1 MPNHLVV
8 PFKKTYTAPIRSSV
22 RDYILHH
29 TEDHP
34 DAYRSDIAQWES
46 LRVACMNT
54 TTAHHSS
61 DVDAFLK
68 YHAQLV
74 FVLAKLPSDINLEI
88 SYAHPFSTSSS
99 IPVTLRSLAFERASV
114 LFNLA
119 ALYSQLAAAEDRS
132 SQDGLRRATT
142 YYQSAAGT
150 LSYLSSSALPKLRFP
165 ANAEEIPT
173 DLTEPFVRC
182 LENLMLAQAQ
192 ECAWQRAV
200 ADHYKNALIAKLA
213 TGVAFLYASSLE
225 AIRSAPSTI
234 SSSLPSTCM
243 THVETKERHFRA
255 AAQYRKSIDELEA
268 NRYGDELRR
277 LMDAEVE
284 AKKGYSLVKRSSV
297 APAVIQD
304 IKSLLDVLQKNLGR
318 AQRDNDLI
326 YHCDIPA
333 STAIDPIPEVIM
345 VKSNVP
351 PGLLDPKSLI
361 GTDGILFGDMLGW
374 GAREAVNIYNDNKR
388 TLVKERVVETAQV
401 LDDEAERLLRSLNLP
416 ASLEALERPI
426 GLPPSLLKKAEEVRL
441 EQGPERIE
449 AYLDDVQHLARRAMS
464 ILDEARKRSSFLT
477 PSPNHFEQAMDILD
491 NEASEDEAARKQV
504 SMSRPL
510 SHEANRELVAKE
522 QRYRSILLEA
532 AQSDLTVRE
541 KWEESEAAIV
551 NLTLDE
557 EELEAL
563 VPSTTVSID
572 GKISRANNQTQIHA
586 RALRGLLESLD
597 DIRKDRSQVVARAQR
612 RVEVDDIKP
621 SIISVASN
629 VDRWEELTP
638 AMFVDLSDKELAK
651 YDRFIQEL
659 AEGKKNQEGIL
670 EAIKSK
676 NEQFLLSR
684 KEDPAVKDREVV
696 LHRLDMAHAKYLE
709 ITRNLDEGRKFYNEM
724 ASILSRFKEAC
735 KLWSN
740 QRSQEAQSFYQS
752 FKSLSIQEGPRLPS
766 QRSPDEPAETSTAEQ
781 PSPQRHKANIPP
793 LSSAEWE
800 PQDFPPVQRPIHTPS
815 WPKQKANLPSLSS
828 PEWEAQEPPQ
838 TPGGPA
844 ASPSRPKKKANLLS
858 LSSPEWKTE
867 GLVSPPSPE
876 PERQKPSMTLPSLSS
891 AEWETQELP
900 PPPPPTERRG
910 AKTPRKQ
917 RR

>member
-1 MPNHLVV
+1 MPNHLVI

-54 TTAHHSS
+54 TTAHHTS

-464 ILDEARKRSSFLT
+464 ILDEA
-477 PSPNHFEQAMDILD
+477 MDILD

-563 VPSTTVSID
+563 VPSTT
-572 GKISRANNQTQIHA
+572 TQIHA

-724 ASILSRFKEAC
+724 ASILSRFKEA
-735 KLWSN
+735 L
-740 QRSQEAQSFYQS
+740 QTLDRRRTY
-752 FKSLSIQEGPRLPS
+752 
-766 QRSPDEPAETSTAEQ
+766 
-781 PSPQRHKANIPP
+781 RHYLP
-793 LSSAEWE
+793 LSGRHRNRLKLLA
-800 PQDFPPVQRPIHTPS
+800 VRQRV
-815 WPKQKANLPSLSS
+815 
-828 PEWEAQEPPQ
+828 
-838 TPGGPA
+838 
-844 ASPSRPKKKANLLS
+844 PSRPKKKANLLS

>member
-1 MPNHLVV
+1 MPNHLSI
-8 PFKKTYTAPIRSSV
+8 PFKRSYTAPIRSSV
-22 RDYILHH
+22 RDYILHQ
-29 TEDHP
+29 TEEHP
-34 DAYRSDIAQWES
+34 DAYKSDIAQWES
-46 LRVACMNT
+46 LRVACVNT
-54 TTAHHSS
+54 TGAQHSS
-61 DVDAFLK
+61 DVGAFLK

-74 FVLAKLPSDINLEI
+74 FVLVKLPSDINLEI
-88 SYAHPFSTSSS
+88 SYAHPFSVSASV
-99 IPVTLRSLAFERASV
+99 PVTLPSLAFERASV

-132 SQDGLRRATT
+132 NQEGLKRASA
-142 YYQSAAGT
+142 YYQNAAGT
-150 LSYLSSSALPKLRFP
+150 LSYLTSSALPKLRFP
-165 ANAEEIPT
+165 ADAEEIPT
-173 DLTEPFVRC
+173 DLTEPFVTS

-200 ADHYKNALIAKLA
+200 ADHYKNGLIAKLA
-213 TGVAFLYASSLE
+213 AGVASLYTSSLDT
-225 AIRSAPSTI
+225 IRSAPSTI
-234 SSSLPSTCM
+234 SSSLPSTWV
-243 THVETKERHFRA
+243 THLETKQRHFRA

-284 AKKGYSLVKRSSV
+284 AKKGYNLVKRSSV

-304 IKSLLDVLQKNLGR
+304 IKSLLDALQKNLAR

-326 YHCDIPA
+326 YHCNIPA
-333 STAIDPIPEVIM
+333 STAIDPIQEVIM

-351 PGLLDPKSLI
+351 QGLLDPKSLI
-361 GTDGILFGDMLGW
+361 DSGGILFGDMLGW
-374 GAREAVNIYNDNKR
+374 GAREAINIYNDNKR
-388 TLVKERVVETAQV
+388 TLVKERVVEAAQM
-401 LDDEAERLLRSLNLP
+401 LDDEAERLLHSLNLP

-449 AYLDDVQHLARRAMS
+449 AYLDDVQRLARRAMA
-464 ILDEARKRSSFLT
+464 ILDE
-477 PSPNHFEQAMDILD
+477 AMDILD
-491 NEASEDEAARKQV
+491 SEASEDEAARKEL

-510 SHEANRELVAKE
+510 SHEANQELVAKQ

-532 AQSDLTVRE
+532 AKSDVTVRE

-557 EELEAL
+557 EQLEAL

-572 GKISRANNQTQIHA
+572 GKISMANNQTQIYA
-586 RALRGLLESLD
+586 RALRGFLESLD
-597 DIRKDRSQVVARAQR
+597 DIKKDRSQLVARAQR
-612 RVEVDDIKP
+612 LVEVDDIKP
-621 SIISVASN
+621 SIISAASTLN
-629 VDRWEELTP
+629 RREELTP
-638 AMFVDLSDKELAK
+638 AMFVDVSDAELAK
-651 YDRFIQEL
+651 YDRFIQGL
-659 AEGKKNQEGIL
+659 AEGHKKQEGIL

-684 KEDPAVKDREVV
+684 KEDPAVKDREIV
-696 LHRLDMAHAKYLE
+696 LHSLDMAYAKYLE

-740 QRSQEAQSFYQS
+740 QRSQEAHQ
-752 FKSLSIQEGPRLPS
+752 
-766 QRSPDEPAETSTAEQ
+766 
-781 PSPQRHKANIPP
+781 
-793 LSSAEWE
+793 
-800 PQDFPPVQRPIHTPS
+800 
-815 WPKQKANLPSLSS
+815 PKQRANLPSLSS

-838 TPGGPA
+838 PRGA
-844 ASPSRPKKKANLLS
+844 ALTPSRPKKKANLPS

-867 GLVSPPSPE
+867 GLVPPRSPE
-876 PERQKPSMTLPSLSS
+876 PERQKPSTTLPSLSS

-900 PPPPPTERRG
+900 PPPPPAERRG
-910 AKTPRKQ
+910 VKNAEETSALI
-917 RR
+917 

>member
-1 MPNHLVV
+1 MPNHLGI
-8 PFKKTYTAPIRSSV
+8 PFKKTYTAPIRASV
-22 RDYILHH
+22 RDYILRH

-34 DAYRSDIAQWES
+34 DAYKSDIAQWES
-46 LRVACMNT
+46 LRGACMNT
-54 TTAHHSS
+54 AAGALHSS
-61 DVDAFLK
+61 NVDSFLK

-74 FVLAKLPSDINLEI
+74 FILAKLPSDINLEI
-88 SYAHPFSTSSS
+88 SYVHPFSASGS
-99 IPVTLRSLAFERASV
+99 IPLTLRSLAFERASV

-119 ALYSQLAAAEDRS
+119 ALYSRLATAEDRS
-132 SQDGLRRATT
+132 SQDGLKRATT

-165 ANAEEIPT
+165 ADTEEIPT
-173 DLTEPFVRC
+173 DLTEPFVRS

-200 ADHYKNALIAKLA
+200 ADLYKNGLIAKLA
-213 TGVAFLYASSLE
+213 AGVASLYTSSLE

-234 SSSLPSTCM
+234 SSSLPSTWV
-243 THVETKERHFRA
+243 THLETKQRHFRA

-277 LMDAEVE
+277 LMDAEEE
-284 AKKGYSLVKRSSV
+284 AKKGYSLAKRSSV

-326 YHCDIPA
+326 YHCNIPA
-333 STAIDPIPEVIM
+333 STAIDPIQEVIM

-361 GTDGILFGDMLGW
+361 GSGGILFDDMLGW
-374 GAREAVNIYNDNKR
+374 GAREAVNIYNDNKQ
-388 TLVKERVVETAQV
+388 TLVKERVVEAAQV
-401 LDDEAERLLRSLNLP
+401 LDDEADRLLRSLNLP

-441 EQGPERIE
+441 EQGPDRIE

-464 ILDEARKRSSFLT
+464 LLDE
-477 PSPNHFEQAMDILD
+477 AMDILD
-491 NEASEDEAARKQV
+491 SEASEDEAARKEL
-504 SMSRPL
+504 SLSRPL
-510 SHEANRELVAKE
+510 SHEANRELVAKQ
-522 QRYRSILLEA
+522 QRYRTVLLEA
-532 AQSDLTVRE
+532 AQSDVTVRE

-572 GKISRANNQTQIHA
+572 GKVSMANNQTQIYA
-586 RALRGLLESLD
+586 RALRALLESLD
-597 DIRKDRSQVVARAQR
+597 DIRKDCSQLVARAQR
-612 RVEVDDIKP
+612 LVEADDIKP
-621 SIISVASN
+621 SIISAASN
-629 VDRWEELTP
+629 FNRWEELTP
-638 AMFVDLSDKELAK
+638 AMFVDVSDAELAK
-651 YDRFIQEL
+651 YDRYIQGL
-659 AEGKKNQEGIL
+659 AEGKKKQEGIL

-676 NEQFLLSR
+676 NEQFLSSR
-684 KEDPAVKDREVV
+684 KEDPAVKDREIV
-696 LHRLDMAHAKYLE
+696 LHNLDMAYAKYLE

-724 ASILSRFKEAC
+724 ASILLRFKEAC
-735 KLWSN
+735 RLWSN
-740 QRSQEAQSFYQS
+740 RRSQEAQSLYQL
-752 FKSLSIQEGPRLPS
+752 FQSLSIQEEPKPPE
-766 QRSPDEPAETSTAEQ
+766 QESPDKPAETSVPEH
-781 PSPQRHKANIPP
+781 PSPPQRHKANIPS
-793 LSSAEWE
+793 LSSTEWE
-800 PQDFPPVQRPIHTPS
+800 PQEFPPAQPSTPVRS
-815 WPKQKANLPSLSS
+815 RPKQKANLPSLSS
-828 PEWEAQEPPQ
+828 PEWEAQEPPTAP
-838 TPGGPA
+838 TPSHPK
-844 ASPSRPKKKANLLS
+844 KKKANLPS

-867 GLVSPPSPE
+867 GLAPPPSSSPE
-876 PERQKPSMTLPSLSS
+876 PERQKPSTKKTLPSLSS

-900 PPPPPTERRG
+900 PPPPPPPVTERRG

>member
-1 MPNHLVV
+1 MPNHLVI

-54 TTAHHSS
+54 TAAHHSN

-68 YHAQLV
+68 YVSHAQLV
-74 FVLAKLPSDINLEI
+74 FVLAKLPSDVSLNTL
-88 SYAHPFSTSSS
+88 YAPSASDKPRDLLRSPFSTSSS

-132 SQDGLRRATT
+132 SQLGLRRATT

-150 LSYLSSSALPKLRFP
+150 LSYLSSSALPRLRFP
-165 ANAEEIPT
+165 ADAEEIPT
-173 DLTEPFVRC
+173 DLTGPFVRC

-213 TGVAFLYASSLE
+213 TGVASLYASSLE

-234 SSSLPSTCM
+234 SSSLPSTWM
-243 THVETKERHFRA
+243 THIETKQRHFRA
-255 AAQYRKSIDELEA
+255 AAQYRKSIDDLEA
-268 NRYGDELRR
+268 NRYGDEIRR
-277 LMDAEVE
+277 LMDAEAE
-284 AKKGYSLVKRSSV
+284 AKQGYSLVKRSSV

-304 IKSLLDVLQKNLGR
+304 IKSLLDALQKNLGR

-333 STAIDPIPEVIM
+333 STAADPIVEVIM
-345 VKSNVP
+345 VKSNVS
-351 PGLLDPKSLI
+351 PGLLDPKSL
-361 GTDGILFGDMLGW
+361 L
-374 GAREAVNIYNDNKR
+374 AREAVNIYNDNKR
-388 TLVKERVVETAQV
+388 TLVKERVIEAAQV

-449 AYLDDVQHLARRAMS
+449 AYLDDVQRLARRAMA
-464 ILDEARKRSSFLT
+464 ILDE
-477 PSPNHFEQAMDILD
+477 AMDILD
-491 NEASEDEAARKQV
+491 NEASEDEAARKEV
-504 SMSRPL
+504 SLSRPV
-510 SHEANRELVAKE
+510 SYKANRELVAKQ

-532 AQSDLTVRE
+532 AQSDVTVRE

-597 DIRKDRSQVVARAQR
+597 DIRKDRGQVVARAQR
-612 RVEVDDIKP
+612 RLEVDDIKP

-629 VDRWEELTP
+629 FNRWEELTP

-659 AEGKKNQEGIL
+659 AEGKKQQEGIL

-676 NEQFLLSR
+676 NEQFLQSR

-752 FKSLSIQEGPRLPS
+752 FKSLSIQERPRLPS
-766 QRSPDEPAETSTAEQ
+766 QKSPNEPAKASAPEQ
-781 PSPQRHKANIPP
+781 PSPQRRKANIPP
-793 LSSAEWE
+793 LSSTEWE
-800 PQDFPPVQRPIHTPS
+800 QQEFPPEQRHTHTPS
-815 WPKQKANLPSLSS
+815 RPKQKANLPSLSS
-828 PEWEAQEPPQ
+828 SEWEAQEPPQ
-838 TPGGPA
+838 TPSSEA
-844 ASPSRPKKKANLLS
+844 TPSRPKKKANLPS

-867 GLVSPPSPE
+867 GLVLPPSPE
-876 PERQKPSMTLPSLSS
+876 FEQ
-891 AEWETQELP
+891 WETQELP
-900 PPPPPTERRG
+900 PPPSPPPTERRG

>member
-1 MPNHLVV
+1 
-8 PFKKTYTAPIRSSV
+8 
-22 RDYILHH
+22 
-29 TEDHP
+29 
-34 DAYRSDIAQWES
+34 
-46 LRVACMNT
+46 
-54 TTAHHSS
+54 
-61 DVDAFLK
+61 
-68 YHAQLV
+68 
-74 FVLAKLPSDINLEI
+74 
-88 SYAHPFSTSSS
+88 
-99 IPVTLRSLAFERASV
+99 
-114 LFNLA
+114 
-119 ALYSQLAAAEDRS
+119 
-132 SQDGLRRATT
+132 
-142 YYQSAAGT
+142 
-150 LSYLSSSALPKLRFP
+150 
-165 ANAEEIPT
+165 
-173 DLTEPFVRC
+173 
-182 LENLMLAQAQ
+182 
-192 ECAWQRAV
+192 
-200 ADHYKNALIAKLA
+200 
-213 TGVAFLYASSLE
+213 
-225 AIRSAPSTI
+225 
-234 SSSLPSTCM
+234 M

-449 AYLDDVQHLARRAMS
+449 AYLDDVQRLARRAMS
-464 ILDEARKRSSFLT
+464 ILDE
-477 PSPNHFEQAMDILD
+477 AMDILD

-684 KEDPAVKDREVV
+684 KEDPAVKDREAV

-752 FKSLSIQEGPRLPS
+752 FKSLSIQEGPRFPS
-766 QRSPDEPAETSTAEQ
+766 QKSPDEPAETSTAEQ

-815 WPKQKANLPSLSS
+815 RPRQKANLPSLSS

-844 ASPSRPKKKANLLS
+844 ASPNRPKKKANLPS

>member
-1 MPNHLVV
+1 MPNHLVI

-54 TTAHHSS
+54 TAAHHSN

-132 SQDGLRRATT
+132 SQLGLRRATT

-150 LSYLSSSALPKLRFP
+150 LSYLSSSALPRLRFP
-165 ANAEEIPT
+165 ADAEEIPT
-173 DLTEPFVRC
+173 DLTGPFVRC

-213 TGVAFLYASSLE
+213 TGVASLYASSLE

-234 SSSLPSTCM
+234 SSSLPSTWM
-243 THVETKERHFRA
+243 THIETKQRHFRA
-255 AAQYRKSIDELEA
+255 AAQYRKSIDDLEA
-268 NRYGDELRR
+268 NRYGDEIRR
-277 LMDAEVE
+277 LMDAEAE
-284 AKKGYSLVKRSSV
+284 AKQGYSLVKRSSV

-304 IKSLLDVLQKNLGR
+304 IKSLLDALQKNLGR

-333 STAIDPIPEVIM
+333 STAADPIVEVIM
-345 VKSNVP
+345 VKSNVS
-351 PGLLDPKSLI
+351 PGLLDPKSLL
-361 GTDGILFGDMLGW
+361 GTGGILFGDMLGW

-388 TLVKERVVETAQV
+388 TLVKERVIEAAQV

-449 AYLDDVQHLARRAMS
+449 AYLDDVQRLARRAMA
-464 ILDEARKRSSFLT
+464 ILDE
-477 PSPNHFEQAMDILD
+477 AMDILD
-491 NEASEDEAARKQV
+491 NEASEDEAARKEV
-504 SMSRPL
+504 SLSRPV
-510 SHEANRELVAKE
+510 SYKANRELVAKQ

-532 AQSDLTVRE
+532 AQSDVTVRE

-597 DIRKDRSQVVARAQR
+597 DIRKDRGQVVARAQR
-612 RVEVDDIKP
+612 RLEVDDIKP

-629 VDRWEELTP
+629 FNRWEELTP

-659 AEGKKNQEGIL
+659 AEGKKQQEGIL

-676 NEQFLLSR
+676 NEQFLQSR

-752 FKSLSIQEGPRLPS
+752 FKSLSIQERPRLPS
-766 QRSPDEPAETSTAEQ
+766 QKSPNEPAKASAPEQ
-781 PSPQRHKANIPP
+781 PSPQRRKANIPP
-793 LSSAEWE
+793 LSSTEWE
-800 PQDFPPVQRPIHTPS
+800 QQEFPPEQRHTHTPS
-815 WPKQKANLPSLSS
+815 RPKQKANLPSLSS
-828 PEWEAQEPPQ
+828 SEWEAQEPPQ
-838 TPGGPA
+838 TPGSEA
-844 ASPSRPKKKANLLS
+844 TPSRPKKKANLPS

-867 GLVSPPSPE
+867 GLVLPPSPE
-876 PERQKPSMTLPSLSS
+876 FERQKPAMTLPSLSS

-900 PPPPPTERRG
+900 PPPSPPPTERRG